1 MNLSLVFQPYPN
13 ILTNLCLKLLD
24 TIHAVCEY
32 SIHREQQNLENCQ
45 VEKDNYQKSYQ
56 SNHSKPD
63 FSKAPAFF
71 IEEADI
77 LFYCQEFLLS
87 IINCNMGLLELI
99 YSYPFLDRILATG
112 LVLSDNPL
120 LREKFS
126 LGLSDLF
133 RAYGVGDLPLKP
145 HMFFLP
151 IFLNRTLEN
160 AFLKL
165 DRADYFF
172 HLLMK
177 TLDEALGNW
186 EVIDLQMALKYQD
199 FIDFRIDFQGLLN
212 KLSHLI
218 RTKNFTE
225 DSFEKELFFTYGL
238 NLIKTLLGYCQAYSQ
253 DIGSELE
260 LIDELLFK
268 CLFVV
273 KNKGPGHHSSY
284 KCKGSHSREAAY
296 SLVNAL
302 TLNSTKN
309 LQKVVQFFHP
319 MLRDS
324 DWRTKGFRD
333 WNITPKF
340 DEKSSTGY
348 VGLKNL
354 GCSKHFFYFSA
365 KILR

>member
-1 MNLSLVFQPYPN
+1 MNLSIVFQPYPD
-13 ILTNLCLKLLD
+13 ILTCLCLKLLD

-32 SIHREQQNLENCQ
+32 SILREQQNLENCQ
-45 VEKDNYQKSYQ
+45 VEKENFQKSYQ
-56 SNHSKPD
+56 SKDSKPD

-87 IINCNMGLLELI
+87 IINCSLGLLDLI
-99 YSYPFLDRILATG
+99 YSYPFLDRILTTG

-133 RAYGVGDLPLKP
+133 RAYGAGDLPLKP
-145 HMFFLP
+145 HIFFLP
-151 IFLNRTLEN
+151 IFLNRTLET

-165 DRADYFF
+165 ERADNFF
-172 HLLMK
+172 HLVVK
-177 TLDEALGNW
+177 TLEEGLGNW
-186 EVIDLQMALKYQD
+186 EVVDLQRALKFQD
-199 FIDFRIDFQGLLN
+199 SIDFRIDFPGLLN

-218 RTKNFTE
+218 RTRNFTE
-225 DSFEKELFFTYGL
+225 DSLEKELFFAYGL
-238 NLIKTLLGYCQAYSQ
+238 NLIKVILSFCQSLSEDIASDLG
-253 DIGSELE
+253 

-284 KCKGSHSREAAY
+284 KCKGAHSREAAF
-296 SLVNAL
+296 SLLNVL
-302 TLNSTKN
+302 TLTNSKN
-309 LQKVVQFFHP
+309 LQKVVQFFLP
-319 MLRDS
+319 MIRDS
-324 DWRTKGFRD
+324 DWRTKSFRD
-333 WNITPKF
+333 WSITPKF

-354 GCSKHFFYFSA
+354 GCSKHFFFLFSA
-365 KILR
+365 KI